1 MERMVE
7 ELENQAIKEGKVSAQ
22 EVNAAR
28 EATRAANPDI
38 KITHA

>member
-1 MERMVE
+1 MVE
-7 ELENQAIKEGKVSAQ
+7 ELENQAIKEGKISAE

-28 EATRAANPDI
+28 QATQAANPDI